1 MVARY
6 KTAKED
12 RVPMGQK
19 FAYGAGQ
26 LTINLYPAALGVFM
40 FYLIYGFKMDPA
52 LAGLVAALP
61 KLFDAIIDP
70 IMGFI
75 TDNTRSRW
83 GRRKPYILLG
93 SMLTG
98 LSFMV
103 LWQLYPENSEVY
115 NFIYFLSLSF
125 VFFLSFTIYSTPFIG
140 LGYEMTPD
148 YNERTRLMA
157 VGQFMG
163 QLAWMIAPGFGF

>member
-1 MVARY
+1 
-6 KTAKED
+6 
-12 RVPMGQK
+12 MGQK

-70 IMGFI
+70 IMGFV

-83 GRRKPYILLG
+83 GRRKPYILIG

-98 LSFMV
+98 LSFMA
-103 LWQLYPENSEVY
+103 LWQLYPENTETY

-125 VFFLSFTIYSTPFIG
+125 VFFVSFTVYSTPFIG

-163 QLAWMIAPGFGF
+163 